1 MSGTDGP
8 VVLGIR
14 HGEVEN
20 PGGVIY
26 AGLPGFGL
34 SETGRRQAAEAARAL
49 ADLPVV
55 ALYASP
61 LDRAVETAGI
71 LVEDTGLEVVP
82 DERLQEWAYW
92 GQWAGMTWEQL
103 RVDGREAW
111 EAYQSDP
118 GSVTEGE
125 SLAELG
131 SRTTSWLEDVVRAHP
146 DGIVVGVSHLEPLR
160 ALLLRRTERPASD
173 LFGIR
178 VGLCECVR
186 LHPDPDPRPARP
198 DDLVRA
204 R

>member
-1 MSGTDGP
+1 MSQESGP

-20 PGGVIY
+20 PDGVIY

-34 SETGRRQAAEAARAL
+34 SETGRRQATDVAHRL
-49 ADLPVV
+49 AGVPVS

-61 LDRAVETAGI
+61 LDRAIETAGI
-71 LVEDTGLEVVP
+71 LSRFLGVPVVP

-92 GQWAGMTWEQL
+92 GQWAGLTWEQL
-103 RVDGREAW
+103 RVEGREAW
-111 EAYQSDP
+111 EAYQADP

-125 SLAELG
+125 SLARLG
-131 SRTTSWLEDVVRAHP
+131 DRMASWLDDVRAEHP
-146 DGIVVGVSHLEPLR
+146 DGVVVGVSHLEPLR
-160 ALLLRRTERPASD
+160 TLLLRRTGRPASD
-173 LFGIR
+173 LFDVR

-186 LHPDPDPRPARP
+186 LHPDADPQPALP
-198 DDLVRA
+198 GDLVRT